1 MDDIKDR
8 FGDIAI
14 LRASSITAAGQAID
28 RASKIGGITNEQKTG
43 GQWIMGIEPH
53 DASTT

>member
-28 RASKIGGITNEQKTG
+28 RASKIGGQYK
-43 GQWIMGIEPH
+43 
-53 DASTT
+53 